1 MTRPSILRAAVVA
14 SVLLATV
21 GVAAAGLP
29 LLSFLAKA
37 FLVVTLLAFLT
48 WLAAKAYQ
56 AFLWK
61 VGRRLTFSYFLIGVV
76 PIPMVALLAVGT
88 AYVLSTFFL
97 GHLYRDALA
106 DLQHAQTEVADSML
120 DTFAAH
126 QKPGAS
132 SAEGFAFDYYRQ
144 GKWVGGAGLA
154 PAAWPV
160 WLTAAPAAES
170 GSGAAEVVHYVRRGE
185 RAPTLAVAV
194 EQGEL
199 GVVVTFEDDVAETLR
214 RRTGAWVTLDQSG
227 AEGEGPR
234 VVKIEDEEIRIQRRR
249 GKGLRKLRDDPA
261 RTAFFEAQAKGDG
274 WWDRPTI
281 VWVQVAGP
289 VYSLSTGEVL
299 SREVEAMVQATPR
312 LLSRQLFAV
321 SSELNTALW
330 AALVGVTFVL
340 STIYLF
346 AVLVALYMI
355 FGLSRAVNRL
365 SAATG
370 AVQAGDFS
378 VRIPV
383 GRTDQVGELQ
393 RSFNQMASNL
403 EGLVATAAQK
413 EVLEKELEIAREIQ
427 ESLLPTDL
435 PQGEGV
441 EFATLFEPSAAIG
454 GDYFDILRLD
464 DRRLAVVIADV
475 SGHGL
480 PSGLRMAML
489 KAALLILVEEGQE
502 PESILERLDHL
513 VRAHGGQRFFV
524 TATLSLIDLE
534 LGRLD
539 LTNAGHPPTYLLR
552 GGEVQEIALPGTPL
566 GRLGRNYGRG
576 SYPLEPGDLVVWLS
590 DGFIEALGPAGEP
603 FGYERLLAALRGPAA
618 SAVAVRTQ
626 LLAAVE
632 AHAQGVPA
640 DDDRTLVVMHY
651 RAPAATTV
659 EAGAGEPEP
668 PPGPERP
675 SRP

>member
-1 MTRPSILRAAVVA
+1 MTRSSILRAAVVA
-14 SVLLATV
+14 SILLATV
-21 GVAAAGLP
+21 GVAAAGVP

-61 VGRRLTFSYFLIGVV
+61 VGRRLAFSYFLIGVV
-76 PIPMVALLAVGT
+76 PIPMVALLAAGT
-88 AYVLSTFFL
+88 AYVLATFFL

-126 QKPGAS
+126 QKPGAG

-154 PAAWPV
+154 PAAWPA
-160 WLTAAPAAES
+160 WLTAAPAAER
-170 GSGAAEVVHYVRRGE
+170 GSGPAEVVHYARHGE

-199 GVVVTFEDDVAETLR
+199 GVVVTYEDDLAESLR
-214 RRTGAWVTLDQSG
+214 RRTGAWVTLSQGG
-227 AEGEGPR
+227 AEGEEAR
-234 VVKIEDEEIRIQRRR
+234 VVKIEDEEIRIQRGQART
-249 GKGLRKLRDDPA
+249 LRKMRDDPVKA
-261 RTAFFEAQAKGDG
+261 AFFKAQAKGEG
-274 WWDRPTI
+274 WWDRPMI
-281 VWVQVAGP
+281 GWVQVAGP
-289 VYSLSTGEVL
+289 VYSLAGGEVL
-299 SREVEAMVQATPR
+299 SRDLEAVVQATPR
-312 LLSRQLFAV
+312 LLSRQLFAAG
-321 SSELNTALW
+321 SEVNTALW
-330 AALVGVTFVL
+330 AVLVGVTLIL

-346 AVLVALYMI
+346 AELLAVYMI

-365 SAATG
+365 SAATA

-383 GRTDQVGELQ
+383 RRTDQVGELQ
-393 RSFNQMASNL
+393 RSFNQMAANL

-534 LGRLD
+534 HGRLD

-552 GGEVQEIALPGTPL
+552 RGEVQEIALPGTPL

-651 RAPAATTV
+651 RAPAETTV

-668 PPGPERP
+668 APDPERP